1 MTDAEKLAGLH
12 PTLIDAHNKMSAA
25 FANLGFVLVPIE
37 GVRRRERQAELFAK
51 GRTTPGPGVD
61 DAHPMGRTVTNAPP
75 GEGPHEI
82 HEDGFGHALD
92 YGFRDARRPTLG
104 LWDREYP
111 WRLLG
116 EMARVLGLRWG
127 GDFRSLPGDLGHVE
141 LP

>member
-1 MTDAEKLAGLH
+1 MTTSADKLDGLH
-12 PTLIDAHNKMSAA
+12 PTLIDAHNKLTAA

-37 GVRRRERQAELFAK
+37 GVRSAERQAELYAK
-51 GRTTPGPGVD
+51 GRTAPGPV
-61 DAHPMGRTVTNAPP
+61 VTNARP
-75 GEGPHEI
+75 GEGPHER

-92 YGFRDARRPTLG
+92 YGFRDARRPALG
-104 LWDREYP
+104 LWDKDYP